1 MLPGDDAV
9 VTGELML
16 APTIMEESERL
27 KLGELV
33 QIIEIDEFL
42 QAALVWGAD
51 SGVRQWIALESLT
64 PLGVLF
70 AGFVEGVF
78 DE

>member
-9 VTGELML
+9 VTGDLML

-27 KLGELV
+27 NQGELV
-33 QIIEIDEFL
+33 QIIEIDNFV

-51 SGVRQWIALESLT
+51 TGVRQWIALESLT

-70 AGFVEGVF
+70 GGFVEGVF

>member
-9 VTGELML
+9 VTGDLML

-27 KLGELV
+27 NQGELV
-33 QIIEIDEFL
+33 QVIEIDDFV

-51 SGVRQWIALESLT
+51 SGVRQWVALESLT

-70 AGFVEGVF
+70 GGFPEGLF

>member
-1 MLPGDDAV
+1 MLPGDSAV
-9 VTGELML
+9 VTGDLML

-27 KLGELV
+27 ELGELV
-33 QIIEIDEFL
+33 QIIEIDDFV

-51 SGVRQWIALESLT
+51 SGARQWIALESLT

-70 AGFVEGVF
+70 GGFVEGVF